1 MKRDLILIVDDNEDI
16 RLLLRATLEEEGF
29 DVVDAINGV
38 EAISIFS
45 DSRPALIILD
55 LLIGQPDGF
64 VVCNEIRKIS
74 SVPIIILT
82 SRRGEVDEA
91 MSLAAGADDFIT
103 KPFSPRILAL
113 RVKTQLRHRV
123 QQQDPIEN
131 FLKSGVLELNLE
143 SHEFTVNGAVVALTR
158 TEYEILKL
166 LMLNPK
172 KVFTRAQIMEAI
184 DGSLIFSSDHLLDTH
199 ASRLRQKV
207 KFAGGPKIVHAIRG
221 VGFCLQNF
229 NDPNKTPQP
238 K

>member
-1 MKRDLILIVDDNEDI
+1 MKRDLILLVDDNEDI

-29 DVVDAINGV
+29 DVA
-38 EAISIFS
+38 EAIDGEEAIAKFS

-74 SVPIIILT
+74 TVPIIVLT
-82 SRRGEVDEA
+82 SRSGEVDEA

-123 QQQDPIEN
+123 QHQNSEEK
-131 FLKSGVLELNLE
+131 FLKSGVLVLNLE
-143 SHEFTVNGAVVALTR
+143 SHEFTVMGAVVALTR

-166 LMLNPK
+166 LMFNPK

-207 KFAGGPKIVHAIRG
+207 KLAGGPKIAHAIRG
-221 VGFCLQNF
+221 VGFSLQNF
-229 NDPNKTPQP
+229 SDPNKTAQP